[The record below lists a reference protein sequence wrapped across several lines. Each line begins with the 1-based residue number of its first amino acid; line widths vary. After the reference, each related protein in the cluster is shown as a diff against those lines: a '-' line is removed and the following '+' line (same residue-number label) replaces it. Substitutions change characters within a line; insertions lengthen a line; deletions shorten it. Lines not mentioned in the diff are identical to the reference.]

1 MDEYYSVI
9 QFLPEPLRTELKA
22 MPPERA
28 ACVQEIRLRAGQAV
42 QFTVGGAWQPAQQL
56 LPAAQ
61 TALAIGPSML
71 RSCDAAIYQ
80 DSANDYEDE
89 QIKGKFTQPGGSR
102 VGVAGVCGP
111 AGFADITS
119 LNLRVARQV
128 PCVLPPQLRRTL
140 DALNGGILVVG
151 TPGSGKTTF
160 LRSIIRYLDTARRIF
175 CVADERG
182 ELLTMEEFFEVWTEW
197 KNTKYHT
204 RKHRGLSD
212 AGEKRVTPIEL
223 FENGPRYEK
232 AAPPREYAAMLLMKA
247 ATARVTNQG
256 INKFGTLY
264 TDTELAYYV
273 NQKVNIKWDIDDV
286 TKLYVY
292 DMDGKKICEAVSA
305 ELLAFGPHCSQAA
318 LEKHLRDQKR
328 NEKSLQPADP
338 AARTH
343 RPCFLF
349 FHTKK
354 PSHTVN
360 VWNGFFGYAC
370 FFILRQTD
378 DSF

>member
-22 MPPERA
+22 MPPECA

-61 TALAIGPSML
+61 TALAIGPRML
-71 RSCDAAIYQ
+71 RSCFAALCR
-80 DSANDYEDE
+80 DSAYAYEDE
-89 QIKGKFTQPGGSR
+89 LKQGYFTLPGGSR

-182 ELLTMEEFFEVWTEW
+182 ELLTAGHTVHCDVYTRCTKAQAIQMALRCMNPQVIVCDELGTPGDAEAVAQGVASGVVFFATV
-197 KNTKYHT
+197 HCDDPAGL
-204 RKHRGLSD
+204 RKKPALTALLDTG
-212 AGEKRVTPIEL
+212 A
-223 FENGPRYEK
+223 FAK
-232 AAPPREYAAMLLMKA
+232 AAFLSGRSRPGAVAQW
-247 ATARVTNQG
+247 VT
-256 INKFGTLY
+256 L
-264 TDTELAYYV
+264 
-273 NQKVNIKWDIDDV
+273 
-286 TKLYVY
+286 
-292 DMDGKKICEAVSA
+292 
-305 ELLAFGPHCSQAA
+305 
-318 LEKHLRDQKR
+318 
-328 NEKSLQPADP
+328 
-338 AARTH
+338 
-343 RPCFLF
+343 
-349 FHTKK
+349 
-354 PSHTVN
+354 
-360 VWNGFFGYAC
+360 
-370 FFILRQTD
+370 
-378 DSF
+378 

>member
-22 MPPERA
+22 MPPECA
-28 ACVQEIRLRAGQAV
+28 ARVQEIRLRAGQAV

-61 TALAIGPSML
+61 TALAIGPRML
-71 RSCDAAIYQ
+71 RSCFAALCR
-80 DSANDYEDE
+80 DSAYAYEDE
-89 QIKGKFTQPGGSR
+89 LKQGYFTLPGGSR

-182 ELLTMEEFFEVWTEW
+182 ELLTFF
-197 KNTKYHT
+197 N
-204 RKHRGLSD
+204 
-212 AGEKRVTPIEL
+212 
-223 FENGPRYEK
+223 
-232 AAPPREYAAMLLMKA
+232 
-247 ATARVTNQG
+247 
-256 INKFGTLY
+256 
-264 TDTELAYYV
+264 
-273 NQKVNIKWDIDDV
+273 
-286 TKLYVY
+286 
-292 DMDGKKICEAVSA
+292 
-305 ELLAFGPHCSQAA
+305 
-318 LEKHLRDQKR
+318 
-328 NEKSLQPADP
+328 
-338 AARTH
+338 
-343 RPCFLF
+343 F
-349 FHTKK
+349 F
-354 PSHTVN
+354 
-360 VWNGFFGYAC
+360 C
-370 FFILRQTD
+370 ILRKTLT
-378 DSF
+378 FF

>member
-61 TALAIGPSML
+61 TALAIGPRML
-71 RSCDAAIYQ
+71 RSCFAALCR
-80 DSANDYEDE
+80 DSAYAYEDE
-89 QIKGKFTQPGGSR
+89 LKQGYFTLPGGSR

-182 ELLTMEEFFEVWTEW
+182 ELHIH
-197 KNTKYHT
+197 K
-204 RKHRGLSD
+204 
-212 AGEKRVTPIEL
+212 
-223 FENGPRYEK
+223 
-232 AAPPREYAAMLLMKA
+232 
-247 ATARVTNQG
+247 
-256 INKFGTLY
+256 
-264 TDTELAYYV
+264 
-273 NQKVNIKWDIDDV
+273 
-286 TKLYVY
+286 
-292 DMDGKKICEAVSA
+292 
-305 ELLAFGPHCSQAA
+305 
-318 LEKHLRDQKR
+318 
-328 NEKSLQPADP
+328 
-338 AARTH
+338 
-343 RPCFLF
+343 
-349 FHTKK
+349 
-354 PSHTVN
+354 
-360 VWNGFFGYAC
+360 
-370 FFILRQTD
+370 
-378 DSF
+378 

>member
-28 ACVQEIRLRAGQAV
+28 ARVQEIRLRAGQAV

-61 TALAIGPSML
+61 TALAIGPRML
-71 RSCDAAIYQ
+71 RSCFAALCR
-80 DSANDYEDE
+80 DSAYAYEDE
-89 QIKGKFTQPGGSR
+89 LKQGYFTLPGGSR

-182 ELLTMEEFFEVWTEW
+182 ELLTAGHTVHCDVYTRCT
-197 KNTKYHT
+197 KAQVLSVIARSPALTSSPHPSATCPIRSGQSLYAVVKGLNTVKIT
-204 RKHRGLSD
+204 GTVPLVLS
-212 AGEKRVTPIEL
+212 RRSR
-223 FENGPRYEK
+223 RYSCSL
-232 AAPPREYAAMLLMKA
+232 ARAPAL
-247 ATARVTNQG
+247 
-256 INKFGTLY
+256 
-264 TDTELAYYV
+264 TDTGSKSS
-273 NQKVNIKWDIDDV
+273 Q
-286 TKLYVY
+286 
-292 DMDGKKICEAVSA
+292 S
-305 ELLAFGPHCSQAA
+305 FG
-318 LEKHLRDQKR
+318 L
-328 NEKSLQPADP
+328 
-338 AARTH
+338 
-343 RPCFLF
+343 
-349 FHTKK
+349 
-354 PSHTVN
+354 
-360 VWNGFFGYAC
+360 
-370 FFILRQTD
+370 
-378 DSF
+378 

>member
-1 MDEYYSVI
+1 MPCSQYNRICRKNLLCHSGNLPAAYNLLRLVLLLRCPEYSGGVEVIPQMDEYYSVI

-61 TALAIGPSML
+61 TALAIGPRML
-71 RSCDAAIYQ
+71 RSCFAALCR
-80 DSANDYEDE
+80 DSAYAYEDE
-89 QIKGKFTQPGGSR
+89 LKQGYFTLPGGSR

-182 ELLTMEEFFEVWTEW
+182 ELLTAGHTVHCDVYTRC
-197 KNTKYHT
+197 TKAQAIQMALRCMNPQVIVCDELGTQADLQAVEAGLACGVVFVASVHCDT
-204 RKHRGLSD
+204 LEALNRK
-212 AGEKRVTPIEL
+212 
-223 FENGPRYEK
+223 
-232 AAPPREYAAMLLMKA
+232 PP
-247 ATARVTNQG
+247 TAR
-256 INKFGTLY
+256 
-264 TDTELAYYV
+264 
-273 NQKVNIKWDIDDV
+273 
-286 TKLYVY
+286 
-292 DMDGKKICEAVSA
+292 
-305 ELLAFGPHCSQAA
+305 LLAMGAFETLVLLDGRVNPGHAV
-318 LEKHLRDQKR
+318 KV
-328 NEKSLQPADP
+328 
-338 AARTH
+338 RT
-343 RPCFLF
+343 L
-349 FHTKK
+349 
-354 PSHTVN
+354 
-360 VWNGFFGYAC
+360 A
-370 FFILRQTD
+370 
-378 DSF
+378 